1 MKQRVITFLVT
12 ILTILPA
19 LAQDFQVG
27 DLKYNILTSTTAEV
41 AGLVSSSPTTI
52 EIPASVTYEDNS
64 YKVTSIGKEA
74 FYYCKSL
81 TSITIPESVTEIG
94 TRAFDWCT
102 GLKSITIPDG
112 VTTIGDYAFSGCT
125 GLTSITIP
133 KGVTTIGKAIIGG
146 CSDLTSITVDVNN
159 TIYDSRSDCNAVIE
173 KATGALVAGC
183 KKTVIPNSVTAIG
196 DYAFYH
202 CSGLTSIN
210 IPEGVVNIGSFA
222 FSYCSALTSFVI
234 PKNVTSIGYS
244 VFGECS
250 ALTSII
256 VDPDNTVYDSRG
268 DCNAII
274 KTETDVLVAGCKSSI
289 IPEDVTSIGSFA
301 FYQCDGLT
309 SITIPKGVTSIG
321 SLAFYDCDG
330 LISIEL
336 PDGVT
341 SIGDWAFEFSDNL
354 AVLALPQSL
363 ANISS
368 RSVLGGCNLT
378 SLILNAPEVSYYDA
392 YNALF
397 SSMKSCQTI
406 YVPHGSLSDYESNWS
421 EYNFVEMPEIV
432 KPDDLPVYVSQCDGS
447 SITLK
452 VTLPKDKK
460 FAVYV
465 NDNLQT
471 ITPTPDGSYTISK
484 VSSSDVIKLSLYN
497 SSALHDI
504 YTNKPNKPF
513 KTIQNGQI
521 VIVEGTTRYDISG
534 RKL

>member
-81 TSITIPESVTEIG
+81 TSITIPEGITTIGEKAFWGCRGLTSITIPESVTEIG

-112 VTTIGDYAFSGCT
+112 VTTIGDYAFDWCT

-133 KGVTTIGKAIIGG
+133 KGVTTIGKLIVYG
-146 CSDLTSITVDVNN
+146 CT
-159 TIYDSRSDCNAVIE
+159 
-173 KATGALVAGC
+173 
-183 KKTVIPNSVTAIG
+183 
-196 DYAFYH
+196 
-202 CSGLTSIN
+202 
-210 IPEGVVNIGSFA
+210 
-222 FSYCSALTSFVI
+222 
-234 PKNVTSIGYS
+234 
-244 VFGECS
+244 
-250 ALTSII
+250 ALTSIK
-256 VDPDNTVYDSRG
+256 VDPNNTVYDSRG

-274 KTETDVLVAGCKSSI
+274 KTETGELVVGCKNSI
-289 IPEDVTSIGSFA
+289 IPEGVTSIGSYA
-301 FYQCDGLT
+301 FYECKGLT

-321 SLAFYDCDG
+321 SSAFYHCDG
-330 LISIEL
+330 LTSIEL
-336 PDGVT
+336 PEGVT
-341 SIGDWAFEFSDNL
+341 AIKFFALDNCSSL
-354 AVLALPQSL
+354 TSLALPSSL
-363 ANISS
+363 TDIDSY
-368 RSVLGGCNLT
+368 VLNSCNLT
-378 SLILNAPEVSYYDA
+378 SLILNAPEVSYYKA
-392 YNALF
+392 YDRLF
-397 SSMKSCQTI
+397 SSMKSCQAI

-484 VSSSDVIKLSLYN
+484 VSSSDVIKLSLHN